1 MESEIIYIYEN
12 IELINNHNNFI
23 RLLNINKCK
32 YTKNNNGMFVNL
44 KTLDSDIIHN
54 IFLMIKSELKTQ
66 NNIYDIV
73 NNDAKSFIKENNE
86 ETSGDDNNN
95 TADNIYDN
103 NRLINDNN
111 RHNIYNNRHNIYDNN
126 RLINDGI
133 KITDF
138 TKDEQSIIVL
148 SKKHKL

>member
-1 MESEIIYIYEN
+1 MESKILYIYEN

-44 KTLDSDIIHN
+44 RTLDSDIIHN

-66 NNIYDIV
+66 DNIYDIID

-86 ETSGDDNNN
+86 VISGDDNNN
-95 TADNIYDN
+95 TVDNNYDNNYDN
-103 NRLINDNN
+103 NR
-111 RHNIYNNRHNIYDNN
+111 YNIYDNN

>member
-66 NNIYDIV
+66 DNIYDIID
-73 NNDAKSFIKENNE
+73 NNDAKSCIKENNE
-86 ETSGDDNNN
+86 VISGDDNNN
-95 TADNIYDN
+95 TVD
-103 NRLINDNN
+103 
-111 RHNIYNNRHNIYDNN
+111 NIYDNN

>member
-1 MESEIIYIYEN
+1 MESKILYIYEN

-44 KTLDSDIIHN
+44 RTLDSDIIHN

-66 NNIYDIV
+66 DNIYDIID

-86 ETSGDDNNN
+86 VISGDDNNN
-95 TADNIYDN
+95 TVDNIYDN
-103 NRLINDNN
+103 NR
-111 RHNIYNNRHNIYDNN
+111 YNIYDNN

>member
-1 MESEIIYIYEN
+1 
-12 IELINNHNNFI
+12 
-23 RLLNINKCK
+23 
-32 YTKNNNGMFVNL
+32 
-44 KTLDSDIIHN
+44 
-54 IFLMIKSELKTQ
+54 MIKSELKTQ
-66 NNIYDIV
+66 DNIYDIID

-86 ETSGDDNNN
+86 VISGDDNNN
-95 TADNIYDN
+95 TVDNIYDN
-103 NRLINDNN
+103 NR
-111 RHNIYNNRHNIYDNN
+111 YNIYDNN

>member
-1 MESEIIYIYEN
+1 
-12 IELINNHNNFI
+12 
-23 RLLNINKCK
+23 
-32 YTKNNNGMFVNL
+32 MFVNL

-66 NNIYDIV
+66 DNIYDIIV
-73 NNDAKSFIKENNE
+73 NNDIKSFIKENNQ
-86 ETSGDDNNN
+86 ETTGDNNN
-95 TADNIYDN
+95 IDNIDNNRYNIYDN
-103 NRLINDNN
+103 NRLIND
-111 RHNIYNNRHNIYDNN
+111 D
-126 RLINDGI
+126 I

>member
-1 MESEIIYIYEN
+1 MESEILYIYEN

-23 RLLNINKCK
+23 RLLNMNKCK

-66 NNIYDIV
+66 DNIYDIIV
-73 NNDAKSFIKENNE
+73 NNDFKSLIKENNQ
-86 ETSGDDNNN
+86 ETTGDDNNIIDN
-95 TADNIYDN
+95 NRYNIYDN
-103 NRLINDNN
+103 NRLIND
-111 RHNIYNNRHNIYDNN
+111 D
-126 RLINDGI
+126 I

>member
-66 NNIYDIV
+66 DNIYDIID

-86 ETSGDDNNN
+86 VISGDDNNN
-95 TADNIYDN
+95 TVDNIYDN
-103 NRLINDNN
+103 NR
-111 RHNIYNNRHNIYDNN
+111 YNIYDNN